1 MFFVNYLRITNYGF
15 KAVSDTI
22 MKMKKYYLHREAV
35 PLKVAYEED
44 LNPEQHAAVMHA
56 SGPALVLAGAGTG
69 KTRVVTY
76 RVARLIETGTP
87 AENIL
92 LLTFTNKAAREM
104 MRRVEYLIGKNIFG
118 LWGGTFHH
126 IANLF
131 LRQHYQHAGFRQG
144 FSILDREDSRE
155 LFEACLSDISK
166 RDAVLPKGAVLSH
179 INSLAKNT
187 GLSICDSIARQFP
200 HFSAVADEIEKIVL
214 QYEKK
219 KLKLNLMDF
228 DDLLIGWKAIF
239 ENDATI
245 REYYSLKF
253 TYILVDEYQDTNRL
267 QADIIDL
274 TTGTDRNV
282 MIVGDDAQSIYS
294 FRGADFENILTFPDK
309 YRDTVLYKLTTNY
322 RSTPEVLH
330 LANKSIIHN
339 QKQFHKELHAVRGPG
354 ELPALVPVK
363 DVFEQAEF
371 VASVIMDLN
380 TDGASFD
387 DIAVLYRSHY
397 QSMEIQMTLQQ
408 RGIPFEVRSGLK
420 FFEQAHIKDILSF
433 LRIIANQHDEI
444 SWKRVLK
451 RIPGIGNITS
461 GKVWTLIQ
469 DAEQPLQKIADA
481 TAVVPKKAVNG
492 FNQFLDLLRALCHER
507 YSTAPADAVEY
518 LLRNGYEEYLYNT
531 FPNAE
536 MRIEDIEQMIRFSE
550 RYDSLEVF
558 LSDLTLQGVSEAE
571 EQAAETLD
579 GRVVLSTV
587 HQAKGLEWKIV
598 FMIGLNDG
606 RFPSSKSLKNG
617 DEEEERRLFYVGAT
631 RAKET
636 LYLCYPSS
644 ADDWQA
650 IGFLRPSRFLREL
663 PDDCFEEVV
672 VEDV

>member
-1 MFFVNYLRITNYGF
+1 
-15 KAVSDTI
+15 
-22 MKMKKYYLHREAV
+22 MKKYYLHREAV
-35 PLKVAYEED
+35 PLRVAYEED
-44 LNPEQHAAVMHA
+44 LNPEQHAAVMHE

-76 RVARLIETGTP
+76 RVARLIESGTP

-104 MRRVEYLIGKNIFG
+104 MRRVEHLIGKNIFG

-166 RDAVLPKGAVLSH
+166 RNAVLPKGAVLSH
-179 INSLAKNT
+179 MNSLAKNT
-187 GLSICDSIARQFP
+187 GLNIYESIARQFP
-200 HFSAVADEIEKIVL
+200 HFSAVADEIEKIVV

-228 DDLLIGWKAIF
+228 DDLLIGWKTIF

-245 REYYSLKF
+245 REYYALKF

-330 LANKSIIHN
+330 LANKIIIHN

-354 ELPALVPVK
+354 ERPALVPVK

-371 VASVIMDLN
+371 VSSVIMDLN
-380 TDGASFD
+380 TDGTSFD

-397 QSMEIQMTLQQ
+397 QSMELQMTLQQ

-461 GKVWTLIQ
+461 GKVWALIQ

-481 TAVVPKKAVNG
+481 ASVVPKKAVNG
-492 FNQFLDLLRALCHER
+492 FNQFLDQLRALCHDR
-507 YSTAPADAVEY
+507 YRTAPADAVDY

-571 EQAAETLD
+571 AQATETLD

-598 FMIGLNDG
+598 FIIGLNDG

-650 IGFLRPSRFLREL
+650 LGFLRPSRFLREL

>member
-1 MFFVNYLRITNYGF
+1 
-15 KAVSDTI
+15 
-22 MKMKKYYLHREAV
+22 
-35 PLKVAYEED
+35 
-44 LNPEQHAAVMHA
+44 
-56 SGPALVLAGAGTG
+56 
-69 KTRVVTY
+69 
-76 RVARLIETGTP
+76 
-87 AENIL
+87 
-92 LLTFTNKAAREM
+92 
-104 MRRVEYLIGKNIFG
+104 
-118 LWGGTFHH
+118 
-126 IANLF
+126 
-131 LRQHYQHAGFRQG
+131 
-144 FSILDREDSRE
+144 
-155 LFEACLSDISK
+155 
-166 RDAVLPKGAVLSH
+166 
-179 INSLAKNT
+179 
-187 GLSICDSIARQFP
+187 
-200 HFSAVADEIEKIVL
+200 
-214 QYEKK
+214 
-219 KLKLNLMDF
+219 
-228 DDLLIGWKAIF
+228 
-239 ENDATI
+239 
-245 REYYSLKF
+245 
-253 TYILVDEYQDTNRL
+253 
-267 QADIIDL
+267 
-274 TTGTDRNV
+274 
-282 MIVGDDAQSIYS
+282 
-294 FRGADFENILTFPDK
+294 
-309 YRDTVLYKLTTNY
+309 
-322 RSTPEVLH
+322 VLH
-330 LANKSIIHN
+330 LANKIIIHN

-354 ELPALVPVK
+354 EMPALVPVK

-371 VASVIMDLN
+371 VSSVIMDLN
-380 TDGASFD
+380 TDGTSFD

-397 QSMEIQMTLQQ
+397 QSMELQMTLQQ

-451 RIPGIGNITS
+451 RIPGIGNITA
-461 GKVWTLIQ
+461 GKIWTLVQ
-469 DAEQPLQKIADA
+469 DAEQPLQKIAEA
-481 TAVVPKKAVNG
+481 ASIVPKKAVNG
-492 FNQFLDLLRALCHER
+492 FNQFLDQLRALCHDR
-507 YSTAPADAVEY
+507 YRTAPADAVDY

-571 EQAAETLD
+571 AQATETLN

-598 FMIGLNDG
+598 FIIGLNDG

>member
-1 MFFVNYLRITNYGF
+1 MN
-15 KAVSDTI
+15 
-22 MKMKKYYLHREAV
+22 MKKYVLHREAP
-35 PLKVAYEED
+35 PLRVAYDEE
-44 LNPEQHAAVMHA
+44 LNPEQYAAVMHQD
-56 SGPALVLAGAGTG
+56 GPALVLAGAGTG

-104 MRRVEYLIGKNIFG
+104 MRRVERLIGKNIFG

-131 LRQHYQHAGFRQG
+131 LRQHYQRAGYKLG

-155 LFEACLSDISK
+155 LYEACLSEK
-166 RDAVLPKGAVLSH
+166 TKKTAVMPKGAVLSD

-187 GLSICDSIARQFP
+187 GLGIRDSLGLRFP
-200 HFSAVADEIEKIVL
+200 HFLAVTDEIEKIVA

-219 KLKLNLMDF
+219 KVKLNLMDF
-228 DDLLIGWKAIF
+228 DDLLMGWKTIF
-239 ENDATI
+239 QDDPTI

-253 TYILVDEYQDTNRL
+253 KHILVDEYQDTNRL

-274 TTGTDRNV
+274 TTGEDRNA

-309 YRDTVLYKLTTNY
+309 YRDTALYKLTTNY

-330 LANKSIIHN
+330 LANQIILHN
-339 QKQFHKELHAVRGPG
+339 QRQFQKELHAVMGPG
-354 ELPALVPVK
+354 ELPAIVPVK

-371 VASVIMDLN
+371 VSSVIMDLN
-380 TDGASFD
+380 ADGTSFD

-397 QSMEIQMTLQQ
+397 QSMELQMTLQQ

-433 LRIIANQHDEI
+433 LRIVANQHDEI
-444 SWKRVLK
+444 SWKRILK
-451 RIPGIGNITS
+451 RVPGIGNITA
-461 GKVWTLIQ
+461 GKVWKLIQ
-469 DAEQPLQKIADA
+469 DAEEPLQLIADA
-481 TAVVPKKAVNG
+481 VTVVPKKSVHG
-492 FNQFLDLLRALCHER
+492 FNQFLDVLNALSHER
-507 YSTAPADAVEY
+507 YSSAPSDAIEY

-531 FPNAE
+531 YPNAE
-536 MRIEDIEQMIRFSE
+536 MRIEDIEQMIRFSS

-571 EQAAETLD
+571 AQATETFD
-579 GRVVLSTV
+579 GRLVLSTV
-587 HQAKGLEWKIV
+587 HQAKGLEWKTV
-598 FMIGLNDG
+598 FIIGLNDG

-617 DEEEERRLFYVGAT
+617 DEEEERRLFYVGVT

-636 LYLCYPSS
+636 LFLCYPTA

-663 PDDCFEEVV
+663 PADCFEEIS
-672 VEDV
+672 VEDT